1 MPSRNTI
8 RKLSYKNTYVNSQKV
23 RKTCGFQ
30 AVFLHTRSAI
40 SLEKKPFLWYAYY
53 RQKEPGEKEM
63 EPFFS
68 EEQLNN
74 MSRENLI
81 GLMKIMKD
89 QTIKKDMEIQLL
101 KDKQRELEFINAMLS
116 DRLALAQRKQFGS
129 SSEKYAE
136 GYEQLDLFNEAE
148 TSADPEAGEPSFE
161 EIHPCSYKRKK
172 RTGKKE
178 EDLSGFEVTETL
190 EYRLTGEDCY
200 CPDCGKKYKIVTKE
214 TVKRLKFV
222 PAKFEVVEEV
232 TYVYSCP
239 ECGSM
244 RRPEK
249 IPPLVSGGSIATPS
263 LVAGIMNAKYVN
275 GMPLARQE
283 REFARYGL
291 NLSTKTMA
299 NWVIGCADRYLKLL
313 YDRMKEEFL
322 KSRYI
327 HCDETRIQVT
337 GEPDQKG
344 STQNWMWVY
353 LTDEY
358 SGSPQMALFDYERTR
373 AGYHPVEFLDGCFHG
388 YLTCDGYQAYH
399 GLDNSITVTGCFTHA
414 RRRFDAAL
422 TALKKDFTKEQLKET
437 VAYQAMARIGIL
449 YKVEELIGNK
459 TPEERYEE
467 RQKQSRPIV
476 DALFEW
482 LHSMEDSVDRSSLI
496 GDAILYTIN
505 QEMYLRRYLEDGRL
519 SIDNNSAERA
529 IKNFAVGRRNWLFA
543 RSIRG
548 ADASAVVYSI
558 TETALLNGLKPYVY
572 LTYILDQLR
581 QMGPFPKPE
590 ELDRLLPWSDDLPD
604 GFRTKNQG

>member
-1 MPSRNTI
+1 
-8 RKLSYKNTYVNSQKV
+8 
-23 RKTCGFQ
+23 
-30 AVFLHTRSAI
+30 
-40 SLEKKPFLWYAYY
+40 
-53 RQKEPGEKEM
+53 M
-63 EPFFS
+63 EPFFT
-68 EEQLNN
+68 EEQLNG

-81 GLMKIMKD
+81 ELMKLMKE
-89 QTIKKDMEIQLL
+89 QSAKKDTEIQLL
-101 KDKQRELEFINAMLS
+101 KDKQKELEFMNAMLS
-116 DRLALAQRKQFGS
+116 DRLALARRKQFGS

-136 GYEQLDLFNEAE
+136 GYEQMDLFNEAE
-148 TSADPEAGEPSFE
+148 ASADPEAEEPTFE
-161 EIHPCSYKRKK
+161 EVHPSSYKRKK

-178 EDLSGFEVTETL
+178 EDLSDFEVTETI
-190 EYRLTGEDCY
+190 EYKLAGEDRY
-200 CPDCGKKYKIVTKE
+200 CPECGKKYKIVTKE

-239 ECGSM
+239 ECGFM
-244 RRPEK
+244 KRPEK
-249 IPPLVSGGSIATPS
+249 TPPLVSGGSIATPS

-283 REFARYGL
+283 REFARYNL

-299 NWVIGCADRYLKLL
+299 NWIIGCANRYLKPL

-327 HCDETRIQVT
+327 HCDETRIQVV

-344 STQNWMWVY
+344 TTQNWMWVY

-358 SGSPQMALFDYERTR
+358 SESPRMALFDYERTR
-373 AGYHPVEFLDGCFHG
+373 AGYHPVKFLDGRFHG

-399 GLDNSITVTGCFTHA
+399 GLDDSITVTGCFTHA

-422 TALKKDFTKEQLKET
+422 TALKKDFTREQLKET
-437 VAYQAMARIGIL
+437 VAYNAMTRIGIL
-449 YKVEELIGNK
+449 YKVEELIRNK

-467 RQKQSRPIV
+467 RQKQSRPVV

-496 GDAILYTIN
+496 GDAILYTLD
-505 QEMYLRRYLEDGRL
+505 QEPYLRRYLDDGHL

-543 RSIRG
+543 KSIRG

-572 LTYILDQLR
+572 LTYVLDQIR
-581 QMGPFPKPE
+581 QMGPFPKPD
-590 ELDRLLPWSDDLPD
+590 ELERLLPWSDDLPEE
-604 GFRTKNQG
+604 FRTKNRG